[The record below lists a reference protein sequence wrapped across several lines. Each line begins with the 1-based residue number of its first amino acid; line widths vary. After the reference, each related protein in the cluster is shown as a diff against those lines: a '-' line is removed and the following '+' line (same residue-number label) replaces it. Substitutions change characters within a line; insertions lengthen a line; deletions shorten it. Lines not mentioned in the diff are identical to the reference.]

1 MSKTK
6 FYNLS
11 ALIILAVFQMWER
24 IEGPSGLLINRFFDT
39 VFLSEARNA
48 FDAVQLFFSGHK
60 LENDA
65 LKVLSK
71 ISRAHSGKGK

>member
-39 VFLSEARNA
+39 VFLCFQKLSAPYSDTSQSA
-48 FDAVQLFFSGHK
+48 YSSG
-60 LENDA
+60 N
-65 LKVLSK
+65 LKRPHCVGPELC
-71 ISRAHSGKGK
+71 

>member
-39 VFLSEARNA
+39 VFLC
-48 FDAVQLFFSGHK
+48 FQK
-60 LENDA
+60 LSA
-65 LKVLSK
+65 P
-71 ISRAHSGKGK
+71 